1 MKHNI
6 AYNNSKVN
14 SNLVIVLPALNES
27 EGMERVLDEIFRV
40 FEGRNYN
47 VVVVDGLST
56 DNTREIAEKKGAIV
70 IDQYGRGYGDALI
83 SGFQYAKEILNADL
97 IAMMDAD
104 LTYDPIDI
112 ISCVELIENGKA
124 ELVVGN
130 RFSGMQKGAMPFM
143 NKFGNKVISWFAQR
157 FLRIKIKDTQCGLR
171 VFKAA
176 LVDRLDMHETGM
188 PFAIEMLSEAK
199 FAGVNMLDIPVNYR
213 SRIGTPKLSPF
224 RDGLLIL
231 GTIIRL
237 ARDTQPLL
245 FFSSIGVL
253 LGLVGIYLGVDVTF
267 EWFRTGTIGRLPTV
281 ILSVLLMIGSLQF
294 LTLGLVAD
302 MIKGL
307 RKQLHRVQEKNRNTP

>member
-27 EGMERVLDEIFRV
+27 KGMERVLDEIFRV

-56 DNTREIAEKKGAIV
+56 DNTREIAENKGAIV

-104 LTYDPIDI
+104 LSYDPIDI
-112 ISCVELIENGKA
+112 ISCVELIQNGKA

-130 RFSGMQKGAMPFM
+130 RFSGMQKGAMPFT

-176 LVDRLDMHETGM
+176 LVDRLYMNETGM

-213 SRIGTPKLSPF
+213 PRIGTPKLSPLK
-224 RDGLLIL
+224 DGLLIL

-237 ARDTQPLL
+237 MRDTQPLL
-245 FFSSIGVL
+245 FFSSISFL
-253 LGLVGIYLGVDVTF
+253 IGLVGVYLGLDVTL
-267 EWFRTGTIGRLPTV
+267 EWLRTGSVGRVPTV
-281 ILSVLLMIGSLQF
+281 VLSVLLIIGSIQF
-294 LTLGLVAD
+294 LTLGLIAD

-307 RKQLHRVQEKNRNTP
+307 RKQLYRTRESK